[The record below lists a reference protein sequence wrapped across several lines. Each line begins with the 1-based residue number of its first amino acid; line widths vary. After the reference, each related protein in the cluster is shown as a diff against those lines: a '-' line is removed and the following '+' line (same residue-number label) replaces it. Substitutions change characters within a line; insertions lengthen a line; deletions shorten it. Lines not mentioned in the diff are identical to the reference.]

1 MAERGKV
8 LGQVAL
14 AGADTEEQLY
24 KCPSGRWATLSSII
38 VCNRTPVDR
47 TFRLSIDVGDEN
59 AGEAATKDFLCY
71 DVTVEANE
79 PYEFT
84 TGLMVGAGDAVNVR
98 GSHADMTFQAFGIE
112 VDLS

>member
-24 KCPSGRWATLSSII
+24 KCPAGKWATVSTII
-38 VCNRTPVDR
+38 VCNRTAVDR
-47 TFRLSIDVGDEN
+47 AFRLSIDVGDDN
-59 AGEAATKDFLCY
+59 AAEAVSNDFLCY
-71 DVTVEANE
+71 DTTVQANE

-84 TGLMVGAGDAVNVR
+84 TGLTVGPGDAINVR
-98 GSHADMTFQAFGIE
+98 GSHADMTFQAFGLE
-112 VDLS
+112 VDL

>member
-24 KCPSGRWATLSSII
+24 KCPAGKWATVSTII
-38 VCNRTPVDR
+38 VCNRTGTDR
-47 TFRLSIDVGDEN
+47 TFRLSIDVGDSN
-59 AGEAATKDFLCY
+59 AAEAATKDFLCY
-71 DVTVEANE
+71 DVTVQANE

-84 TGLMVGAGDAVNVR
+84 TGLMVGPGDAVNVR
-98 GSHADMTFQAFGIE
+98 GSDADMTFQAFGLE
-112 VDLS
+112 VELS